1 MQTVWMSFLVLY
13 LTEVLRVSLVHAGRY
28 LVMAQVTG
36 MAGRVIFGMLS
47 DRLFGGRRRIVLVI
61 AGVGSTACSLVMAG
75 TGPGTSAWV
84 LAPLALAF
92 GFFGI
97 GWNGVQHTLM
107 AELVGP
113 RGAGTA
119 IGLGLAISSFGVTI
133 CPPIFG
139 LAAERLGGFG
149 VPWAGLGLVMAA
161 TLCLLIPVREGRM
174 GTS

>member
-1 MQTVWMSFLVLY
+1 
-13 LTEVLRVSLVHAGRY
+13 
-28 LVMAQVTG
+28 

-61 AGVGSTACSLVMAG
+61 AGIGSTVCSLLMAG
-75 TGPGTSAWV
+75 TGPGTGWWM

-119 IGLGLAISSFGVTI
+119 VGLGLAISSLGVTI
-133 CPPIFG
+133 CPPLFG
-139 LAAERLGGFG
+139 LAVQHLGGFRI
-149 VPWAGLGLVMAA
+149 PWAGLGIVMA
-161 TLCLLIPVREGRM
+161 LNMCLLIPVRERKREAW
-174 GTS
+174 